1 MTNLSVW
8 FSSPKEE
15 QRFHSS
21 LLTFLWALI
30 VALTIGFTGKYVF
43 HYYLNYNPESFD
55 PYWSRR
61 GWLLFHVSGGALALL
76 VGPWQFWTGLR
87 RAMPSVHRWT
97 GRLFL
102 VGVAIGVTSAAYLA
116 VTTTFGWAFGIGL
129 SALTLAWAGTTAT
142 ALYAIRKGAVSV
154 HKEWM
159 IRAYVVTFA
168 FVTFHV
174 LNEWLP
180 TAQLQPEHDRFITNA
195 WFCWVVPLFATVV
208 IQTLASLPRG
218 TSSRSLVSAEPMRA
232 EEQIRATRKTAE
244 SPRPELHTTPASPVH
259 AQNTAALGE
268 LTAGIAREIRNPL
281 DFVNNFADLSLELLQ
296 ELKETAAPA
305 IAGLMEDKRGELDEV
320 LKMLTGNLA
329 KIAEHGRRADSIVK
343 NMLTH
348 SRGNSSDQQ
357 SADTIALVE
366 ESPNLAY
373 HGARAQQPQSSWYHR
388 T

>member
-1 MTNLSVW
+1 MTNLSLW

-21 LLTFLWALI
+21 LLAVLWVLI
-30 VALTIGFTGKYVF
+30 VVLTIGFTGKYVF
-43 HYYLNYNPESFD
+43 HYYLNYSPESFD

-102 VGVAIGVTSAAYLA
+102 VGVTMGVTSAAYLA
-116 VTTTFGWAFGIGL
+116 GTTTFGWAFGIGL

-174 LNEWLP
+174 VNEWLP
-180 TAQLQPEHDRFITNA
+180 TAQLQPEHDRFIPMFGSA
-195 WFCWVVPLFATVV
+195 GSC
-208 IQTLASLPRG
+208 
-218 TSSRSLVSAEPMRA
+218 RSL
-232 EEQIRATRKTAE
+232 
-244 SPRPELHTTPASPVH
+244 
-259 AQNTAALGE
+259 
-268 LTAGIAREIRNPL
+268 
-281 DFVNNFADLSLELLQ
+281 
-296 ELKETAAPA
+296 
-305 IAGLMEDKRGELDEV
+305 
-320 LKMLTGNLA
+320 
-329 KIAEHGRRADSIVK
+329 
-343 NMLTH
+343 
-348 SRGNSSDQQ
+348 
-357 SADTIALVE
+357 
-366 ESPNLAY
+366 
-373 HGARAQQPQSSWYHR
+373 
-388 T
+388 

>member
-1 MTNLSVW
+1 MLADESAGKDLTTIFWHTERMPYSD
-8 FSSPKEE
+8 
-15 QRFHSS
+15 
-21 LLTFLWALI
+21 LLTKVAWTLVVTLI
-30 VALTIGFTGKYVF
+30 TGFIVKYVL
-43 HYYLNYNPESFD
+43 HYYLNYDPKSFD

-61 GWLLFHVSGGALALL
+61 GWLLFHVTGGTLALL
-76 VGPWQFWTGLR
+76 VGPWQFWSGLR
-87 RAMPSVHRWT
+87 QTMPYVHRWT

-102 VGVAIGVTSAAYLA
+102 IGVAIGVTGAAYLA
-116 VTTTFGWAFGIGL
+116 VTTTFGWAFGISL
-129 SALTLAWAGTTAT
+129 SALTLAWVGTTAT

-208 IQTLASLPRG
+208 IQTLASLRRD
-218 TSSRSLVSAEPMRA
+218 T
-232 EEQIRATRKTAE
+232 
-244 SPRPELHTTPASPVH
+244 SPRPRARTERTRAEGQIRVTHEAAVPPWRESHTTPASP
-259 AQNTAALGE
+259 GE
-268 LTAGIAREIRNPL
+268 FSAGIAREIRNPL

-305 IAGLMEDKRGELDEV
+305 IAELKEDKRGEIDEV
-320 LKMLTGNLA
+320 LRMLTGNLA

-343 NMLTH
+343 SMLTH
-348 SRGNSSDQQ
+348 SRGNSSDPQ
-357 SADTIALVE
+357 SADTNALVE
-366 ESPNLAY
+366 ESLNLAY
-373 HGARAQQPQSSWYHR
+373 HAARAPEARSSWYHR